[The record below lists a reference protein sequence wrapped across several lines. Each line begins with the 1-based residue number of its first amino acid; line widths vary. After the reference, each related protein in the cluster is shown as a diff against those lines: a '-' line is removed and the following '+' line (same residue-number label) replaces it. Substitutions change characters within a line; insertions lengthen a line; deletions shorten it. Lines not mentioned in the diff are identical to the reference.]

1 MDEMNEVS
9 LLRNGSGYIDLTAY
23 EAIKKADGDDTGDC
37 SEGIESDAR
46 AGSHGTEG
54 WYGRRATPEEC
65 LKFKKT
71 LGCIKRICELAGYRL
86 EGRIVLVDTNTGK
99 IWK

>member
-1 MDEMNEVS
+1 MKEGDTDMDEMNEFS
-9 LLRNGSGYIDLTAY
+9 LLRNGSGYVDPTAY
-23 EAIKKADGDDTGDC
+23 EAIKSADA
-37 SEGIESDAR
+37 IESDDDKVVSA
-46 AGSHGTEG
+46 EEVEE
-54 WYGRRATPEEC
+54 WYGRRVTPEEY

-86 EGRIVLVDTNTGK
+86 EGRVTLVDVSTGK